1 MQVISVNFADI
12 EHATE
17 KFINQYRDKEF
28 LWKETLQQNF

>member
-28 LWKETLQQNF
+28 LWKETL

>member
-12 EHATE
+12 ENATE

-28 LWKETLQQNF
+28 LWKETL